1 MKMNLICIKKQLS
14 VCFIVLLLLF
24 SNNVIAQNKTL
35 RGSVK
40 DADGQPL
47 IGVNVV
53 EKSTT
58 NGTVT
63 DINGNYSLS
72 VSEGATIVFS
82 YIGFSEQEVAWDG
95 RSPLNISLS
104 EDAELLE
111 EVVVT
116 ALGIKRS
123 TKALSYSTQG
133 IDTESMNDA
142 KSSNL
147 ISSLSGK
154 IAGVQ
159 VTQPGMNNGSARIVI
174 RGNNSITGDNQPLFV
189 VDGMPIDNTSSE
201 RGNLDYGNGAAD
213 INPENIE
220 SIEVLKGANASALYG
235 SRAANG
241 VVLITTK
248 TGKEG
253 FSVDFNSNTML
264 QTLIEFPEYQNAY
277 GVGTSSYIDNKNN
290 PPLAAQ
296 NYRSWG
302 SPMIGQ
308 PVIGLDGK
316 LKAYLPEPDNVKDF
330 YQTAMALTNSLS
342 VEGGGAKNRYRISYT
357 NNYSTSVVEKVN
369 IGNKSTFNLRL
380 NNQFKFR
387 K

>member
-248 TGKEG
+248 CIRG
-253 FSVDFNSNTML
+253 
-264 QTLIEFPEYQNAY
+264 
-277 GVGTSSYIDNKNN
+277 
-290 PPLAAQ
+290 
-296 NYRSWG
+296 
-302 SPMIGQ
+302 
-308 PVIGLDGK
+308 
-316 LKAYLPEPDNVKDF
+316 
-330 YQTAMALTNSLS
+330 
-342 VEGGGAKNRYRISYT
+342 
-357 NNYSTSVVEKVN
+357 
-369 IGNKSTFNLRL
+369 GNKLL
-380 NNQFKFR
+380 Y
-387 K
+387 